1 MMNYDEFKNHVE
13 ENIKGF
19 LDESYENASVQIS
32 TVIKNN
38 GRELDAL
45 QIRKEGETIT
55 PSIYLNDIFKNYEQN
70 GDLDKVMQ
78 QIADTRVAADRTQ
91 LPISIDDITNFDSI
105 KD

>member
-19 LDESYENASVQIS
+19 LDESYENASVQIN

-45 QIRKEGETIT
+45 QIRKERETIT
-55 PSIYLNDIFKNYEQN
+55 PSIYLNDIFKN
-70 GDLDKVMQ
+70 
-78 QIADTRVAADRTQ
+78 
-91 LPISIDDITNFDSI
+91 
-105 KD
+105 